1 MGTFMASA
9 SFRRIDNVKWSDLK
23 PKIVEMYQD
32 IEGLVSN
39 LEQEQRAYAIVSPYG
54 DLGMFLAEIPE
65 AVSRLT
71 GDYAVFCMCVDS
83 DFALLE
89 LYHNGQ
95 LVEKSAIGEPELLA
109 EIDETADLE
118 TPDIA
123 LWEPLLKNPEDVQA
137 LQSAFLENTVFVEDQ
152 LREISA
158 LTGIPIFDDALV
170 YGESF

>member
-9 SFRRIDNVKWSDLK
+9 SFRRIDNVKWPDLK

-39 LEQEQRAYAIVSPYG
+39 LEQEQKAYAIVSPYG
-54 DLGMFLAEIPE
+54 DLGMFLAEISE
-65 AVSRLT
+65 TVSQMT